1 VTESDDLRTFIR
13 EITLRFE
20 RGMERI
26 SREIRQ
32 DSRRYFDAF
41 HAEQREHWAEQRAYR
56 AEQREYRAE
65 QRAHRAEQTSEQ
77 REHRE
82 KLDAVLAES
91 RAGRQALLH
100 LLDTLR
106 GNGGTAPSA

>member
-1 VTESDDLRTFIR
+1 MQVVTEEQDLRSFIR

-26 SREIRQ
+26 SAEIRE
-32 DSRRYFDAF
+32 DSRKYFEALY
-41 HAEQREHWAEQRAYR
+41 AEQK
-56 AEQREYRAE
+56 
-65 QRAHRAEQTSEQ
+65 AHREES
-77 REHRE
+77 RE
-82 KLDAVLAES
+82 KHDAILAES

-106 GNGGTAPSA
+106 GNGGPAASA

>member
-1 VTESDDLRTFIR
+1 MRVVTEEQDLRSFIR

-26 SREIRQ
+26 SAEIRE
-32 DSRRYFDAF
+32 DSRKYFEVIY
-41 HAEQREHWAEQRAYR
+41 AEQREQR
-56 AEQREYRAE
+56 AEQK
-65 QRAHRAEQTSEQ
+65 AHREES
-77 REHRE
+77 RE
-82 KLDAVLAES
+82 KHDAILAES